1 MFETKV
7 VKKISTRI
15 LCSFFFVVESRA
27 VYGIM
32 WKYLIETHRLEM
44 PHTHTHTHKI
54 HIRPPYYFASA
65 TLATQTH
72 LNITLISTLPVL
84 CS

>member
-44 PHTHTHTHKI
+44 PHTHTHTHKYI
-54 HIRPPYYFASA
+54 LDLHI
-65 TLATQTH
+65 
-72 LNITLISTLPVL
+72 TLPVQHWL
-84 CS
+84 RRHTSILR